1 VIRLAFVKATFFQK
15 PLEFNLNIEGE
26 SWRQGDTV
34 SGSLLVKNHGS
45 EAVDASEIH
54 VVLAHG
60 AISKVRKKDAGAFTP
75 IATQSMGPNVSGHD
89 LSGKIPP
96 AGQAS
101 FSWKFETERNC
112 TVTEKGTSLFIL
124 YGRTE
129 SLDAPDTNNS
139 LGQIQLVIHPYFII
153 EEYLKSLQTQFH
165 FVLKSL
171 KSSKGW
177 LQCKIAPPASRN
189 FASVE
194 QLLLSFR
201 FEGDVLQVH
210 YLFDVKKL
218 EALAATTSLSKQER
232 EFEQSFN
239 SMQYL
244 RNGRFN
250 FDLIEASIRDVMTQL
265 SPGALW

>member
-26 SWRQGDTV
+26 SWRQGDPI

-45 EAVDASEIH
+45 EEVDSSEIH

-60 AISKVRKKDAGAFTP
+60 AISKVRKKDASAFTP
-75 IATQSMGPNVSGHD
+75 VAAQIMAQGSP
-89 LSGKIPP
+89 GKIPP

-112 TVTEKGTSLFIL
+112 TVTEKGSSLFIL
-124 YGRTE
+124 YGRSATPE
-129 SLDAPDTNNS
+129 VSKSGDS

-153 EEYLKSLQTQFH
+153 EEYLKSLRTQFH

-171 KSSKGW
+171 KSTKGW
-177 LQCKIAPPASRN
+177 LECKIAPPSSRN

-201 FEGDVLQVH
+201 FEDDVLHVH

-218 EALAATTSLSKQER
+218 EALAATTSLSNQKR

-250 FDLIEASIRDVMTQL
+250 FDLIEASIREVMTQL